1 MSHYLLPRLYRLTFL
16 LTLGVN
22 AGTFPTNALLNDTA
36 AAGAGLRFGQ
46 NTYFTG
52 NVIDVIFIK
61 FPFSFY

>member
-1 MSHYLLPRLYRLTFL
+1 MVSFVKVIP
-16 LTLGVN
+16 
-22 AGTFPTNALLNDTA
+22 FPLLNIYDTA

-61 FPFSFY
+61 FPFGFY